1 MKQTVRMLIADD
13 QPRARHS
20 LKTLLQ
26 AMTTCE
32 DCPLAVEVVAEAQD
46 GQEAV
51 QLAEL
56 VRPDVVVMDVRM
68 PLMDGLDAARLI
80 RHSQPH
86 TKIIL
91 LSIYEAYR
99 YPALAA
105 GADAYWIKG
114 SPFADLLDAIY
125 ALFSLATN

>member
-1 MKQTVRMLIADD
+1 MLIADD

-51 QLAEL
+51 RIAEL
-56 VRPDVVVMDVRM
+56 VHPDVVVMDVRM
-68 PLMDGLDAARLI
+68 PVMDGLDAARLI
-80 RHSQPH
+80 RQNQPH
-86 TKIIL
+86 AKIIL

-99 YPALAA
+99 YQALNA

-114 SPFADLLDAIY
+114 SPFADLLAAICEP
-125 ALFSLATN
+125 FSLATS